1 MVSATGTDKALLLAA
16 IDAAASLR
24 PLETAEVLA
33 DLIDSDD
40 EDIAA
45 AAHEAVIMAE
55 GTWEDGFDDD
65 DD

>member
-1 MVSATGTDKALLLAA
+1 MSA